1 MNSVTLL
8 PTTGNQLNLTGQRQ
22 KGAGYSNFA
31 GANHTVSISCSDFVG
46 RIYIEASLET
56 EPTESDWFPVMV
68 QRNLPYVEYP
78 QDPSHPTGVSQG
90 DTSTTA
96 YEFAGNY
103 VWVRARLDRT
113 YLTPVPIDPETV
125 GSVDE
130 VLMNYGAL
138 GNSSS
143 VSNLSITGP
152 RGPVGVAGATGA
164 QGQPGPT
171 GVTNAL
177 VNGAVS
183 VTLNSNGSLTYPSV
197 NSTQQSLLGTS
208 TRIVG
213 NPYPVFVSAQ
223 SVGTIYTASS
233 QTVCVISAVIR
244 AHTADVAEPVSE
256 MAHVSAAQAPVFGVP
271 TVAPNIN
278 VHGQCTSNDQI
289 PYVNYTVELDGNNR
303 MSVVADL
310 SGLNDG
316 RFFTYTVTEFD
327 TTLLA

>member
-1 MNSVTLL
+1 MISVTLL
-8 PTTGNQLNLTGQRQ
+8 PTTGTQLNLTGQRQ

-31 GANHTVSISCSDFVG
+31 GASHTVSISCSNFVG

-56 EPTESDWFPVMV
+56 EPTEADWFPVTV
-68 QRNLPYVEYP
+68 LRNLPYVEFP
-78 QDPSHPTGVSQG
+78 QDLSHPTGVSQG

-113 YLTPVPIDPETV
+113 YLTPVPIDPDTV

-152 RGPVGVAGATGA
+152 RGPAGVAGATGA

-171 GVTNAL
+171 GVANSL
-177 VNGAVS
+177 VNGSLS
-183 VTLNSNGSLTYPSV
+183 VTLNSNGALTYPSN

-208 TRIVG
+208 TRIAG
-213 NPYPVFVSAQ
+213 NPYPVFVSAGE
-223 SVGTIYTASS
+223 SGTVYTASS
-233 QTVCVISAVIR
+233 STVCAFSAVVR
-244 AHTADVAEPVSE
+244 AHTADVVNAVSE
-256 MAHVSAAQAPVFGVP
+256 VAHVTVAAAPVFG
-271 TVAPNIN
+271 AGAASANIT
-278 VHGQCTSNDQI
+278 VHGQCTSNEGI
-289 PYVNYTVELDGNNR
+289 AYVSYSVAVNGSNR
-303 MSVVADL
+303 IILVADL
-310 SGLNDG
+310 AGLSDA
-316 RFFTYTVTEFD
+316 RYFTLAVTEFE
-327 TTLLA
+327 TTLPV